1 MSFYIQQNKHMI
13 YDVVPLDKKDKAL
26 YKYTRGNKSLL
37 SMPTEHVHT
46 MNTGVYYHLLHHHYH
61 HHHH

>member
-1 MSFYIQQNKHMI
+1 MI